1 MYKNIMGLDKKVAV
15 VTGGSGLLG
24 KEFCQGLAE
33 FGANVILAD
42 INEDHGIKTSNEIN
56 KRINE
61 DKIDYMHLDIT
72 SEESIDNFIEETL
85 EKYGKIDILVNSAYP
100 RNKRYGTSFEDVE
113 FDSFQEN
120 VISHMGGYFLVSQK
134 ISKVMMK
141 QGSGSIVNIGSIY
154 GVLGPNFSVYG
165 NTGMTM
171 PVEYSLIKGG
181 IINFTRYL
189 STYLAPHNIR
199 VNSICPGGI
208 FDNQP
213 EEFVENYCEKV
224 PLNRMAD
231 PSDIVGSLIFLV
243 SDASKYITGQNIMV
257 DGGLSVW

>member
-1 MYKNIMGLDKKVAV
+1 MGLDKKVAV

-33 FGANVILAD
+33 FGANVIIAD
-42 INEDHGIKTSNEIN
+42 INEDQGIKTSKEIN

-61 DKIDYMHLDIT
+61 DKIDFIHLDIT
-72 SEESIDNFIEETL
+72 SEESIDNFIEETIAR
-85 EKYGKIDILVNSAYP
+85 YGKIEILVNSAYP
-100 RNKRYGTSFEDVE
+100 RNKKYGTSFEDVE

-134 ISKVMMK
+134 ISKIMMK
-141 QGSGSIVNIGSIY
+141 QGNGSIVNLGSIY

-165 NTGMTM
+165 DTSMTM
-171 PVEYSLIKGG
+171 PVEYSMIKGG

-213 EEFVENYCEKV
+213 EEFVKNYCEKV

-231 PSDIVGSLIFLV
+231 PSDIVGTLIFLV

>member
-33 FGANVILAD
+33 FGANVIIAD
-42 INEDHGIKTSNEIN
+42 INEDHGIKTSNELN

-61 DKIDYMHLDIT
+61 DKIVYMHLDIT

-134 ISKVMMK
+134 ISKVMMR

-165 NTGMTM
+165 DTGMTM

-231 PSDIVGSLIFLV
+231 PSDIVGALIFLV

>member
-1 MYKNIMGLDKKVAV
+1 MGLDEKVAV
-15 VTGGSGLLG
+15 VTGGNGLLG
-24 KEFCQGLAE
+24 KQFCLGLAE
-33 FGANVILAD
+33 FGAKVIIAD
-42 INEDHGIKTSNEIN
+42 INENESVKTSKEIN
-56 KRINE
+56 EYIKE
-61 DKIDYMHLDIT
+61 DKIDFMYLDIT
-72 SEESIDNFIEETL
+72 SEESIDNFIEKTL
-85 EKYGKIDILVNSAYP
+85 EKYGRIDILVNSAYP
-100 RNKRYGTSFEDVE
+100 RNKRYGTLFEDVE

-134 ISKVMMK
+134 ISKVMTK
-141 QGSGSIVNIGSIY
+141 QGSGSIVNLGSIY

-165 NTGMTM
+165 DTNMTM

-189 STYLAPHNIR
+189 STYLAPYNVR
-199 VNSICPGGI
+199 VNSISPGGI

-213 EEFVENYCEKV
+213 EEFVKSYCEKV
-224 PLNRMAD
+224 PLNRMAE
-231 PSDIVGSLIFLV
+231 PSDIVGTLIFLV

>member
-33 FGANVILAD
+33 FGATVILAD
-42 INEDHGIKTSNEIN
+42 INEDQGIKTSKELNE
-56 KRINE
+56 RINE
-61 DKIDYMHLDIT
+61 DKINYIHLDIT

-141 QGSGSIVNIGSIY
+141 RGNGSIVNLGSIY

-165 NTGMTM
+165 DTSMTM
-171 PVEYSLIKGG
+171 PVEYSMIKGG

-189 STYLAPHNIR
+189 STYLAPYNVR
-199 VNSICPGGI
+199 VNSISPGGI

-224 PLNRMAD
+224 PLGRMAE
-231 PSDIVGSLIFLV
+231 PSDIVGTLIFLV
-243 SDASKYITGQNIMV
+243 SDASKYITGQNIMI